1 MSLPRRDD
9 PHATFPQI
17 SAAATL
23 GGVNT
28 FLLVCAGG
36 ALGSGLRYL
45 VDHAATQWAFRAHGT
60 TFPWGTL
67 AVNVLGSFLLAFL
80 LTART
85 TSADGVPEAW
95 RFGLG
100 TGVLGGFTTYS
111 TFNVETLVY
120 LQSGKIALAAGNVG
134 LTLVTC
140 ILAGVAGVALA
151 RTVLP

>member
-1 MSLPRRDD
+1 
-9 PHATFPQI
+9 
-17 SAAATL
+17 
-23 GGVNT
+23 VNT
-28 FLLVCAGG
+28 FLLVCTGG

-45 VDHAATQWAFRAHGT
+45 VDHGTTQWALREHAS

-67 AVNVLGSFLLAFL
+67 LVNVVGSFLLAFL

-85 TSADGVPEAW
+85 GTGDGLPSAW

-111 TFNVETLVY
+111 TFNYETLFY
-120 LQSGKIALAAGNVG
+120 LQHGKLVLAAGNIA
-134 LTLVTC
+134 LTLISC
-140 ILAGVAGVALA
+140 LLAGLAGVMLA